1 MVWHLRLAL
10 SSVSIFEESIH
21 IIVISNLS
29 YEWWIDKELHQAQGF
44 MILISFYIIKFTFRK
59 LVYHVTPW
67 LYTFL
72 ETVWLN
78 KTLIVHYKPHP
89 HIFYTRLIVTLYWKT
104 LFFVLLYFYLV
115 KTDSLFLM
123 SHHDFSLFGK
133 RYRFTFFIIK
143 LSNLNGFWIFKRR
156 IVHYGF
162 KYLLQLKSSLF

>member
-29 YEWWIDKELHQAQGF
+29 YEWWIDKELHQVQGF

-78 KTLIVHYKPHP
+78 KTLIDHYKLHL
-89 HIFYTRLIVTLYWKT
+89 HNFYIRLIVTVYQKI

-115 KTDSLFLM
+115 KTERLFLGM
-123 SHHDFSLFGK
+123 LYLFIC
-133 RYRFTFFIIK
+133 T
-143 LSNLNGFWIFKRR
+143 
-156 IVHYGF
+156 
-162 KYLLQLKSSLF
+162 KYLCHMQKTH